1 MTKFILRI
9 SLCMVC
15 LSILFGGQ
23 TFAHDKHHLSADG
36 PYIIYRP
43 DGSVRVVSVSVEG
56 IVTDTILSPHSSLLT
71 PLSSFPTPL
80 SSLPTPLENPPSP
93 GSGRG
98 WAFPVTSHDGKH
110 QFSVS
115 LHRFERPKWKYS
127 LAEKVFVMSDPHGD
141 LDCVVSLLRGNG
153 VIDSDYRWSYG
164 NNRLVVIGDV
174 FDRGKDAIQIL
185 WLIYKLEY
193 EAAQAG
199 GSVDFLL
206 GNHEPMVL
214 MNDLRYTKD
223 KYKLLAEKLCMEYPQ
238 LLSRSTELGY
248 WLSTRNTMQVIGRNL
263 FVHAGISG
271 KLLERD
277 LSIPTVNEQMSH
289 GLYLNKAQRRAE
301 SPLTYFLFG
310 SNGPIWYRGM
320 VLSEPKY
327 NPITSDTLQMVLR
340 RYDVDRIIV
349 GHTIFDDISTFHSN
363 RVIAVNVDNQKNRK
377 HKRGRAILIE
387 NGCLFIAYDD
397 GKRKPL

>member
-1 MTKFILRI
+1 MPKFFLKI

-23 TFAHDKHHLSADG
+23 AFAHDKHHLSADG

-56 IVTDTILSPHSSLLT
+56 IVTDTIITPHSSLLT
-71 PLSSFPTPL
+71 PLSSHL
-80 SSLPTPLENPPSP
+80 ST
-93 GSGRG
+93 
-98 WAFPVTSHDGKH
+98 FPVTSHDGKH
-110 QFSVS
+110 RFTVS
-115 LHRFERPKWKYS
+115 LHRFERPEWKCQQTG
-127 LAEKVFVMSDPHGD
+127 KIFVMSDPHGD
-141 LDCVVSLLRGNG
+141 LDCMVSLLRGNG
-153 VIDSDYRWSYG
+153 VIDSSYRWSYG

-174 FDRGKDAIQIL
+174 MDRGKDAIQIL
-185 WLIYKLEY
+185 WLIYKLEH

-214 MNDLRYTKD
+214 MNDLRYTKE
-223 KYKLLAEKLCMEYPQ
+223 KYKLLAERLCMEYPQ

-277 LSIPTVNEQMSH
+277 LSIPTVNAQMSH

-310 SNGPIWYRGM
+310 SSGPIWYRGM
-320 VLSEPKY
+320 VLGEPKY
-327 NPITSDTLQMVLR
+327 NPITADTLQMVLR
-340 RYDVDRIIV
+340 RYDVDRVIV
-349 GHTIFDDISTFHSN
+349 GHTIFDDISTFHSK

-377 HKRGRAILIE
+377 HRRGRAILIE
-387 NGCLFIAYDD
+387 DDRIFIIYDD
-397 GKRKPL
+397 GKRREC